1 MRLFTLLGTVFVISG
16 ACFAYDIQ
24 TVSLDTLPADAENI
38 AREYLEEQIGE
49 RYPNNCDRI
58 TIGEVV
64 PLYVYENEIKALSFV
79 VEIDAVDYPTLEN
92 QFSLYE
98 AYKYIQNILQSG
110 HSALNDNDK
119 RSYTEKLINQGKMLN
134 KITNAVI
141 VFIDNEPTYIGD
153 ISSKLFSRHFYEIL
167 PCSDF
172 LNYGLLCLGYKLSIG
187 KITNNN
193 GVITWHTISPVTN
206 TSYSTT
212 YFIDIE
218 PLQYRYLFMDCAF
231 GDADVKPPLEPKTN
245 INDEVNGSNDY
256 DPPDMVNNI
265 YGGFIATPA
274 FT

>member
-1 MRLFTLLGTVFVISG
+1 MVTIGRVNVRLLTLLGTVFVISG

-38 AREYLEEQIGE
+38 AREYLEEQIAE

-110 HSALNDNDK
+110 HSTLNDNDK

-141 VFIDNEPTYIGD
+141 VFINNKPTYIGD

-172 LNYGLLCLGYKLSIG
+172 LNYGLLCLGYKLSVG

-256 DPPDMVNNI
+256 DPPDMVN
-265 YGGFIATPA
+265 AS
-274 FT
+274 